1 MIRFFDICF
10 SLFGLIILIPVFL
23 VIGLLVYTSSK
34 GGIFYTQERIGRFGV
49 PFKLYKFRSMRIGS
63 DQNGLLTVG
72 KRDSR
77 ITPIGNFIRRYK
89 LDELPQLWN
98 VLIGDMSLVGPR
110 PEVERYT
117 RLYSAEQRRVLT
129 LKPGITDPAS
139 IHYRKESELLANS
152 SNPEE
157 TYIREIMPHKI
168 SLSLQYISQPTL
180 PSYFRNIIQTI
191 SVIIRNKRV

>member
-1 MIRFFDICF
+1 MIRFFDILF
-10 SLFGLIILIPVFL
+10 SLLGLIILIPIFL

-34 GGIFYTQERIGRFGV
+34 GGVFYIQERIGRFGI
-49 PFKLYKFRSMRIGS
+49 PFMLYKFRSMPNGS

-77 ITPIGNFIRRYK
+77 LTTIGYFIRQYK

-117 RLYSAEQRRVLT
+117 SLYSAEQSRVLSIR
-129 LKPGITDPAS
+129 PGITDPAS
-139 IHYRKESELLANS
+139 IYYRKESELLANS
-152 SNPEE
+152 PNPEE
-157 TYIREIMPHKI
+157 TYIREIMPHKL
-168 SLSLQYISQPTL
+168 SLSLQYINQPTVFA
-180 PSYFRNIIQTI
+180 YFRHIINTI
-191 SVIIRNKRV
+191 VLIFK

>member
-1 MIRFFDICF
+1 MIRFFDILF
-10 SLFGLIILIPVFL
+10 SLLGLIILIPIFL

-34 GGIFYTQERIGRFGV
+34 GGVFYIQERIGRFGI
-49 PFKLYKFRSMRIGS
+49 PFMLYKFRSMPNGS

-77 ITPIGNFIRRYK
+77 LTTIGYFIRQYK

-117 RLYSAEQRRVLT
+117 SLYSAEQSRVLSIR
-129 LKPGITDPAS
+129 PGITDPAS
-139 IHYRKESELLANS
+139 IYYRKENELLANS
-152 SNPEE
+152 PNPEE
-157 TYIREIMPHKI
+157 TYIREIMPHKL
-168 SLSLQYISQPTL
+168 SLSLQYINQPTVFA
-180 PSYFRNIIQTI
+180 YFRHIINTI
-191 SVIIRNKRV
+191 VLIFK

>member
-1 MIRFFDICF
+1 MIRFFDILF
-10 SLFGLIILIPVFL
+10 SLLGLIILIPIFL

-34 GGIFYTQERIGRFGV
+34 GGVFYIQERIGRFGI
-49 PFKLYKFRSMRIGS
+49 PFMFYKFRSMPNGS

-77 ITPIGNFIRRYK
+77 LTTIGYFIRQYK

-117 RLYSAEQRRVLT
+117 SLYSAEQSRVLSIR
-129 LKPGITDPAS
+129 PGITDPAS
-139 IHYRKESELLANS
+139 IYYIKESELLANS
-152 SNPEE
+152 PNPEE
-157 TYIREIMPHKI
+157 TYIREIMPHKL
-168 SLSLQYISQPTL
+168 SLSLQYINQPTVFA
-180 PSYFRNIIQTI
+180 YFRHIINTI
-191 SVIIRNKRV
+191 VLIFK